1 MGVRV
6 EQVLAGVTL
15 PLRQQVLRP
24 HQRIVELADPSD
36 DAPESGHF
44 AAYDG
49 SGAVVGTASVRRNP
63 PPWDPADDAAWQL
76 RGMATAD
83 GLRGRGVGAAVLQR
97 AVAHVASLG
106 GRLLWCN
113 ARLPALTFYRRAGF
127 QTRGEQWVDPVIGP
141 HVVMCRQVAGN
152 S

>member
-1 MGVRV
+1 MTLRV

-24 HQRIVELADPSD
+24 HQRVVELMDPSD
-36 DAPESGHF
+36 DHPESGHF

-49 SGAVVGTASVRRNP
+49 SGAVVGTASVRRAP
-63 PPWDPADDAAWQL
+63 PPWEPADTSAWQL

-83 GLRGRGVGAAVLQR
+83 GLRGQGVGAAVLER

-106 GRLLWCN
+106 GGVLWCN
-113 ARLPALTFYRRAGF
+113 ARLAALSFYERAGF
-127 QTRGEQWVDPVIGP
+127 VRRGEEWVDPQIGP
-141 HVVMCRQVAGN
+141 HVVMWRTV
-152 S
+152 